1 MKTILLCD
9 TEANLSAV
17 LCEYLEDKGFR
28 VLRVDELKLIAETLR
43 VQQVDLIL
51 MDIVNPQGNGFSAI
65 RQIRSLDYKQP
76 IVVLSNKSDRTDI
89 LRAYELGADDY
100 VQKPC
105 SLEILV
111 AKIKVW
117 LQRTSQPEENREMV
131 FELSGVRFDSRHH
144 MLGEQRITG
153 RENDILQML
162 CRHEGEVVDR
172 HKILRDIW
180 QQDDEFAS
188 RSLCVFITRLRT
200 RLKELDYE
208 LILVRGRGYRL
219 VKKEK

>member
-111 AKIKVW
+111 AKLKTWIR
-117 LQRTSQPEENREMV
+117 RTAPAEENREMV
-131 FELSGVRFDSRHH
+131 FELNGVRFDSRHH
-144 MLGEQRITG
+144 MLGEQRITA